1 MASRKVSPDRCV
13 TVLKALADDN
23 RWRMVRTL
31 LKRPL
36 SVSDLGDR
44 LGISQYNASKHL
56 RLLREA
62 GIVVTERDGKSV
74 MCSVAPAFRAEL
86 SRNRNRLD
94 LGCCSFNFNRR

>member
-1 MASRKVSPDRCV
+1 MASRKVSPDKCV
-13 TVLKALADDN
+13 GVLKALADDN

-31 LKRPL
+31 LKRSL
-36 SVSDLGDR
+36 SVSDLGVR

-62 GIVVTERDGKSV
+62 GIVVTERDGKAV

-94 LGCCSFNFNRR
+94 LGCCSFDFNRR